1 MTLDK
6 LEVGKDAVIES
17 VGRKR
22 RTAQALSGHGAD
34 TGYGSDNDEKS
45 TDG

>member
-17 VGRKR
+17 VGGKGALR
-22 RTAQALSGHGAD
+22 RHFLD